1 MPVNGK
7 QLAAM
12 MDGTLIAPCSTKAQT
27 QELID
32 AAKKYG
38 FYSVIGVPCFYP
50 MLVEGVRGTGIVV
63 GSGCGGI
70 MVPTEIKVLFAKDD
84 LRVGCTECDMVINL
98 PAFKSGLYDEVVR
111 DIRAVKDAV
120 GDKPLKCI
128 IEVSI
133 LSDEEIM
140 KATELVIEGGADFVK
155 TATGKL
161 PDPTTL
167 HHVEIMAK
175 ANRGRIRMKAAGGI
189 RTIETVE
196 QMIGLG
202 VSRFGVGAGSAIKI
216 AAQADAR

>member
-84 LRVGCTECDMVINL
+84 LRVGCTECDMVMNL

-111 DIRAVKDAV
+111 DIRAVKDAM
-120 GDKPLKCI
+120 GDHVLKCI
-128 IEVSI
+128 IETPL
-133 LSDEEIM
+133 LSDDEIR
-140 KATELVIEGGADFVK
+140 KACELVIEGGADYVK
-155 TATGKL
+155 TAVGRDGPATV
-161 PDPTTL
+161 
-167 HHVEIMAK
+167 HHIEVMAEAVK
-175 ANRGRIRMKAAGGI
+175 GRIKMKASGGI
-189 RTIETVE
+189 RELEKVDRMIE
-196 QMIGLG
+196 LG
-202 VSRFGVGAGSAIKI
+202 VSRFGVSFGSGIKLI
-216 AAQADAR
+216 EAASQR